1 MKKSILMLKATAALF
16 FTACNQQPGTEAVL
30 ENETQRQ
37 EIMETIA
44 NDHLYSFTEKGMEH
58 APVLQNNDWVA
69 PKSADNLKNPFKG
82 DETALKKG
90 KITYQNMC
98 AICHGDKGKGDGM
111 AGMSLKPKPS
121 NFTSEKVQSQSDGA
135 LFWKLTT
142 GRAPMAAYKDI
153 ISEEQRWQLVNYIR
167 TFKKQ

>member
-1 MKKSILMLKATAALF
+1 MTRSVYL
-16 FTACNQQPGTEAVL
+16 
-30 ENETQRQ
+30 ETQ
-37 EIMETIA
+37 EILFYNKKLTTMKLIKKLRVA
-44 NDHLYSFTEKGMEH
+44 AVMAGAILALYSFTEKGMEH
-58 APVLQNNDWVA
+58 ASVLQNSDWVA

-111 AGMSLKPKPS
+111 AGMSLKPRPA